1 MLEQVL
7 GLAVDLEKAALVV
20 RGVEG
25 RDLGDVLILALAL
38 LLLELEGDAADG
50 SALNALHQMSGVAGN
65 LVAEALGGDDGNLI
79 ADALVGLKV
88 ERQAGVVALND
99 DLGGL
104 LDGLGADATHVG
116 GVVVVVVGWRG
127 GVLVKLSWVGR
138 SRLKAALMKFRPS
151 GKLVVALPQV
161 GHNQQLGLVV
171 RFQLVDHVNW
181 PTARILRTVRGGA
194 LSERV

>member
-1 MLEQVL
+1 MNTCHWQAAAGRKTYTKVLEQVL

-25 RDLGDVLILALAL
+25 RDLGDVLVLALTL

-50 SALNALHQMSGVAGN
+50 ATLNALHQVGGVAGN
-65 LVAEALGGDDGNLI
+65 LVAEALGGDDGNLV

-88 ERQAGVVALND
+88 EGQARVVTLDD

-116 GVVVVVVGWRG
+116 GVVVVGGGGGEGVVVVGWRKTDFSKRG
-127 GVLVKLSWVGR
+127 SRHQNFEYLEFASGTGFSGASPAVRACGR
-138 SRLKAALMKFRPS
+138 I
-151 GKLVVALPQV
+151 
-161 GHNQQLGLVV
+161 
-171 RFQLVDHVNW
+171 
-181 PTARILRTVRGGA
+181 TC
-194 LSERV
+194 RVT